1 MSELDK
7 VLDALMKDKKELIIQ
22 EAPSDDRDEFRALFR
37 ENKKKKIIEEIKEE
51 YKQTLIQEADIEI
64 KKEVNR
70 QKIEDLKSLMWSG
83 FLLAFIV
90 GLAVNQATDI
100 IGYYKGTVTADKI
113 WPAIIITAVL
123 CMICLIAYLYSFW
136 KNAVT
141 LFDDLKTEKPK

>member
-1 MSELDK
+1 
-7 VLDALMKDKKELIIQ
+7 
-22 EAPSDDRDEFRALFR
+22 
-37 ENKKKKIIEEIKEE
+37 
-51 YKQTLIQEADIEI
+51 
-64 KKEVNR
+64 
-70 QKIEDLKSLMWSG
+70 MWSG

-113 WPAIIITAVL
+113 WPTIIITAVL

-141 LFDDLKTEKPK
+141 LFDDLKTEKSK

>member
-51 YKQTLIQEADIEI
+51 YKQILIQEADIEI

-113 WPAIIITAVL
+113 WPTIIITAVL

-141 LFDDLKTEKPK
+141 LFDDLKTEKSK

>member
-22 EAPSDDRDEFRALFR
+22 EAPSDDRDEFLALFR

-51 YKQTLIQEADIEI
+51 YKQILIQEADIEI

-100 IGYYKGTVTADKI
+100 IGYYLN
-113 WPAIIITAVL
+113 P
-123 CMICLIAYLYSFW
+123 
-136 KNAVT
+136 
-141 LFDDLKTEKPK
+141 

>member
-22 EAPSDDRDEFRALFR
+22 EAPSEDRDEFLALFR

-51 YKQTLIQEADIEI
+51 YKQILIQEADIEI

-113 WPAIIITAVL
+113 WPTIIITAVL

-141 LFDDLKTEKPK
+141 LFDDLKTEKSK

>member
-22 EAPSDDRDEFRALFR
+22 EAPSEDRDEFLALFR

-113 WPAIIITAVL
+113 WPTIIITAVL

>member
-22 EAPSDDRDEFRALFR
+22 EAPSEDRDEFLALFR

-51 YKQTLIQEADIEI
+51 YKQILIQEADIEI

-113 WPAIIITAVL
+113 WPTIIITAVL

>member
-22 EAPSDDRDEFRALFR
+22 EAPSDDRDEFLALFR

-51 YKQTLIQEADIEI
+51 YKQILIQEADIEI

-113 WPAIIITAVL
+113 WPTIIITAVL
-123 CMICLIAYLYSFW
+123 CMMCLIAYLYSFW